1 MTHAVDPAG
10 TSPPWAGRTLSGG
23 GFDGDTGLA
32 DPDLSAVL
40 AARAA
45 APGVSQDVAL
55 MRQLAVSRLVVAIV
69 AAPGDV
75 ETVEGLRTEKS
86 ADMAVVTLTG
96 PDGRRAL
103 PVFTS
108 TASLADWDPV
118 ARPVPVSAARAAQA
132 AVSERC
138 DVIVVDVGSPDGAE
152 LRPSMVWALAQARE
166 WLPAHQDPFV
176 TEAVGRAV
184 VPEPAVTSHRVE
196 EGEPSGAGVL
206 RIVLLLLPGLAAA
219 EVEALVTRIGERLAT
234 DGELRARVDG
244 LSFALASDAQ
254 D

>member
-1 MTHAVDPAG
+1 MTHAFGPAG
-10 TSPPWAGRTLSGG
+10 SSPPWAGRTLSSG

-32 DPDLSAVL
+32 DPELSAVL

-45 APGVSQDVAL
+45 AQGVSQDVAL
-55 MRQLAVSRLVVAIV
+55 MRQLAESRLVVAIV

-75 ETVEGLRTEKS
+75 ETVDGLAEKS

-108 TASLADWDPV
+108 TASLAAWDPV
-118 ARPVPVSAARAAQA
+118 ARPVPVTAARAAQA

-166 WLPAHQDPFV
+166 WLPAHEDPFV
-176 TEAVGRAV
+176 AAAVGRAV
-184 VPEPAVTSHRVE
+184 VPERAVTGHRVE
-196 EGEPSGAGVL
+196 EGDPSGSGVL
-206 RIVLLLLPGLAAA
+206 RVVLLLVPGLGAV
-219 EVEALVTRIGERLAT
+219 EVEELVTRIGERLAT

-244 LSFALASDAQ
+244 LSFALAADART
-254 D
+254 